1 MKILLAIDGSRY
13 SLAAA
18 RLLCAYLAHP
28 ARQVDVVHVVPP
40 VMRADAAFPRHQ
52 PENIRIPPAA
62 RAWFDR
68 TIKRLEA
75 RAFKVTRHVRRGLP
89 AQVVPAL
96 AAKGRV
102 DLVIA
107 GVKGRNGAPFLPMGS
122 VALQVARHAP
132 CSVFIVR

>member
-13 SLAAA
+13 SLPAT

-28 ARQVDVVHVVPP
+28 ASQVDVVHVAPP

-68 TIKRLEA
+68 MIKSLEA
-75 RAFKVTRHVRRGLP
+75 RAFKVTRHVRRRP
-89 AQVVPAL
+89 ARAVVPAL
-96 AAKGRV
+96 AAKGRF

-107 GVKGRNGAPFLPMGS
+107 GVKCRSGAPFLPMGS